1 MRITIYVNDGT
12 KLCGS
17 IRHDYMY
24 AYGDIHSR
32 YTRPSTAKEHSFNS
46 IRSDYLHNDTT
57 KYGTPCKTVF
67 VPAKMK
73 KPNNTMYLR
82 YINGTMQVAGASCHQ
97 YSTTALFEDVETGER
112 YIVKETVCNTY
123 MTPQ

>member
-1 MRITIYVNDGT
+1 MRISIFVNDGT
-12 KLCGS
+12 KLCAS
-17 IRHDYMY
+17 IRWDYMH
-24 AYGDIHSR
+24 AHGDIHSR
-32 YTRPSTAKEHSFNS
+32 YSKPSYAMERSFDN
-46 IRSDYLHNDTT
+46 IRFEYLHNDSS
-57 KYGTPCKTVF
+57 KYGTECKTVF

-82 YINGTMQVAGASCHQ
+82 YINGTLQVAGASCHH

-112 YIVKETVCNTY
+112 YIIKETVSNTY